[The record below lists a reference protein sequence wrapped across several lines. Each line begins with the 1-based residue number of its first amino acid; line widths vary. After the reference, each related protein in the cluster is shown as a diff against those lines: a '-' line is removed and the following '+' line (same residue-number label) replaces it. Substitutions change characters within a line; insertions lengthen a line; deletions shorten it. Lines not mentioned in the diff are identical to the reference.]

1 MKHKMIF
8 TKIFLELFNLCYKKF
23 VLFFLFCKF
32 RIIIFS
38 SRASSVVKCCFEYV
52 IKSLI
57 IFTSAFRSSLFSIAL
72 YKASRILKRTL
83 CCSFI
88 LSTFTSC
95 FILFHVSPVIQ
106 YSLAYINSPGQLCQ
120 IYKRL
125 ISGKFISLYDNF
137 IQKMNFGMLLS
148 FIILIENED

>member
-32 RIIIFS
+32 RII
-38 SRASSVVKCCFEYV
+38 
-52 IKSLI
+52 KSLI
-57 IFTSAFRSSLFSIAL
+57 IFTSAFRSSLFSITL
-72 YKASRILKRTL
+72 YKESRILKRSL

-120 IYKRL
+120 IYRRL

-137 IQKMNFGMLLS
+137 IQK
-148 FIILIENED
+148 NELWNAPVVYNIDRE

>member
-32 RIIIFS
+32 RII
-38 SRASSVVKCCFEYV
+38 
-52 IKSLI
+52 
-57 IFTSAFRSSLFSIAL
+57 RSSLFSIAL

-137 IQKMNFGMLLS
+137 IQK
-148 FIILIENED
+148 NELWNAPVVYNIDRE

>member
-32 RIIIFS
+32 RIIIFFQQS
-38 SRASSVVKCCFEYV
+38 LFCCQYV

-83 CCSFI
+83 CCSFS
-88 LSTFTSC
+88 LSIFTSC

-120 IYKRL
+120 IYRRL

-137 IQKMNFGMLLS
+137 IQK
-148 FIILIENED
+148 NELWNAPVVYNIDRE